1 MTRRLFVLVL
11 SLVVYVLLVILAF
24 MTKARYIE
32 PAGAVQTANP
42 KCYSQRVKCDAHL
55 PAPTVG
61 VRSCTRN
68 PGQVNAGC
76 LGQHKTP
83 RYRPPIWLWRYTVR
97 WTA

>member
-1 MTRRLFVLVL
+1 MTRRSFVLVL

-24 MTKARYIE
+24 IAKARSLE
-32 PAGAVQTANP
+32 PAGAVPTANP
-42 KCYSQRVKCDAHL
+42 KCYSQRVKCDAHP

-61 VRSCTRN
+61 VGSCARN
-68 PGQVNAGC
+68 PSQVNAGC
-76 LGQHKTP
+76 LDRHKTP